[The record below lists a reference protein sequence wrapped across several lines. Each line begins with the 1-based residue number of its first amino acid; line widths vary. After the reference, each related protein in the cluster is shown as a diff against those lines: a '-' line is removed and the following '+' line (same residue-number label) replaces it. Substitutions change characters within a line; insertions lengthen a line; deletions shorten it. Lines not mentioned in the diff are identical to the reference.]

1 MEYFVHIDPILLPR
15 ELLLVAI
22 QIPDDIICTVDFAAL
37 PTSWRSYPPPDAVKD
52 VGTAWLRKRASAALR
67 VPSAIIPEEHNV
79 VLNVDHIDFGRIE
92 FGPPSKFI
100 FGVRT

>member
-1 MEYFVHIDPILLPR
+1 MKPDAQLIREARKDPDAFA
-15 ELLLVAI
+15 ELYLRHR
-22 QIPDDIICTVDFAAL
+22 AAL
-37 PTSWRSYPPPDAVKD
+37 YR
-52 VGTAWLRKRASAALR
+52 WLRKRASAALR